1 MTAIVKTAQ
10 RGLLLLALAL
20 PGLPAWAGEI
30 GDVAKQNTMSAPQ
43 AELPWMSGGI
53 GDEARDEMRKAAA
66 AYSVHLVFSDQQGA
80 YLAGIPFM
88 VTQLNGRELYSGIS
102 AGPLLYLKLPP
113 GAYQIAA
120 KFDGVWHSK
129 RVQAGTSENPARVSF
144 VGYGK

>member
-1 MTAIVKTAQ
+1 MATSTKTLQ
-10 RGLLLLALAL
+10 RGLLLMALSL

-30 GDVAKQNTMSAPQ
+30 GDVAKQNTTSAPQ
-43 AELPWMSGGI
+43 AELSWMSGGI

-80 YLAGIPFM
+80 YLAGIPFS
-88 VTQLNGRELYSGIS
+88 VTKLNGRELYSGVS

-113 GAYQIAA
+113 GSYLISAQ
-120 KFDGVWHSK
+120 FDGIWHNK
-129 RVQAGTSENPARVSF
+129 RITAGTGENPARVSF

>member
-1 MTAIVKTAQ
+1 MSAIVKAAQ

-20 PGLPAWAGEI
+20 PGLPAWAGEV
-30 GDVAKQNTMSAPQ
+30 GDVAKQNATSAPQ
-43 AELPWMSGGI
+43 AELAWMSGGI

-80 YLAGIPFM
+80 YLAGIPFT
-88 VTQLNGRELYSGIS
+88 VTRLNGRELYSGVS

-113 GAYQIAA
+113 GSYQIAA
-120 KFDGVWHSK
+120 KFDGTWHNK
-129 RVQAGTSENPARVSF
+129 RITAGTGENPARVSF